1 MDRKIFIPR
10 VPARSPALART
21 VFKPNF
27 DTVLLSPGTKLIVFQ
42 NGWAGD
48 SPPETS
54 SKRKF
59 LAVALQT
66 LFFLLGRESFYCW
79 AAKDF
84 QLLGCKSFLF
94 LMRCKCF
101 FYCWVAK
108 VFQISG
114 CEIFWTVGLQKF
126 STVGLWLNSRYGWAV
141 SGPLHSLQIHRLMI
155 RLLPGIHL
163 VKPQLWSPKKERKSF
178 AFWSDWCWELKRS
191 AKTVQMSPP
200 INIRI

>member
-48 SPPETS
+48 STPETS

-59 LAVALQT
+59 LAVALQI

-108 VFQISG
+108 VFQLLG
-114 CEIFWTVGLQKF
+114 CKSFQFLICCNSFFYAWLRKIFKYRAARFFELLGCKSF
-126 STVGLWLNSRYGWAV
+126 
-141 SGPLHSLQIHRLMI
+141 
-155 RLLPGIHL
+155 RLLGC
-163 VKPQLWSPKKERKSF
+163 
-178 AFWSDWCWELKRS
+178 D
-191 AKTVQMSPP
+191 
-200 INIRI
+200 